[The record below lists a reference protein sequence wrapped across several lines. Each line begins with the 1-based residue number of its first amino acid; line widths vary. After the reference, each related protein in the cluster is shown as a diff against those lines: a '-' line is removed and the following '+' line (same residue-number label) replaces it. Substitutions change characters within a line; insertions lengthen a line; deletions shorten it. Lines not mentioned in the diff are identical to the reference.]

1 MGTPDF
7 AVPCLEELIKNKY
20 EIVGI
25 FTQPDKKKGRGQK
38 FSFPPVKELAMKN
51 NLPVFQPDSLK
62 NTESFELL
70 KGLNPE
76 LIVVVAYGKIL
87 PKNILYIPKY
97 GCINVHGSLLPKYR
111 GAAPIQF
118 AIINGDEKTGVTT
131 MFMDEG
137 MDTGDM
143 LLKEEIKI
151 EDEDTSESLYSKLS
165 KLGSELLIKTLNKLQ
180 KGELNPQKQ
189 NELGATYS
197 KILTKEMGEIDWNK
211 NALKI
216 HNLVRGLYPWPVA
229 KTKLDSKTLKI
240 FKTKVLNGVTGNPGT
255 IRSIDPFI
263 VYCGENTALEILEL
277 QFDNRKRMK
286 SSDFFRGYRVDISN
300 IKLGE

>member
-7 AVPCLEELIKNKY
+7 AVPCLEKLIKNKY
-20 EIVGI
+20 EVVGV

-38 FSFPPVKELAMKN
+38 FSFTPVKNLALEN
-51 NLPVFQPDSLK
+51 NLPIFQPDSLK

-87 PKNILYIPKY
+87 PKNILDIPKY

-118 AIINGDEKTGVTT
+118 AIINGEEKTGVTT

-137 MDTGDM
+137 MDTGNM
-143 LLKEEIKI
+143 LLKAEIKI

-165 KLGSELLIKTLNKLQ
+165 KLGSELLIKTLDKLK
-180 KGELNPQKQ
+180 KGE
-189 NELGATYS
+189 
-197 KILTKEMGEIDWNK
+197 
-211 NALKI
+211 
-216 HNLVRGLYPWPVA
+216 
-229 KTKLDSKTLKI
+229 
-240 FKTKVLNGVTGNPGT
+240 
-255 IRSIDPFI
+255 
-263 VYCGENTALEILEL
+263 
-277 QFDNRKRMK
+277 
-286 SSDFFRGYRVDISN
+286 
-300 IKLGE
+300 